1 VDIADWLRG
10 LGLEKYA
17 SAFDENAINWDV
29 LSELTTD
36 DLKDIGVA
44 AVGDR
49 RRLLAAIAAL
59 GEGAS
64 PAAPAPLPS
73 SVAAEAERRQL
84 TVMFCDL
91 VGSTPLSTR
100 FDPEDLR
107 ELHAVPEGPNR
118 DGSEIQLQLALG
130 LCLIPAKGALAA
142 NLPYTRAHELAD
154 RSGQPQQQF
163 EALYGVWLS
172 TNVSGGVTAARP
184 LSERLLR
191 MAERHGDDGLRL
203 QAHHSGWST
212 LWAAGNPAR
221 TRQHADA
228 GRLLYDPEKHASH
241 RLVYGG
247 HDPGACAGHTGAQV
261 EWLLGYPEKA
271 LASIADSLA
280 LAERLAHPF
289 TLSLSLTFS
298 SVLHLNRREPQQAL
312 RQLEAAEVLAEEQR
326 LSLTLQPQFL
336 RGAAL
341 TRCRRRSHRPH
352 PRGRHE
358 VDPAPTHSSFALWF
372 GVPSRRFGAA
382 RRSGGGKGRTTGRI
396 GYSGRYRPASLGC
409 GVAPSYRD
417 RAAHRK

>member
-17 SAFDENAINWDV
+17 SAFGENAINWDV

-73 SVAAEAERRQL
+73 SAAAEAERRQL

>member
-1 VDIADWLRG
+1 MDIADWLRG

-17 SAFDENAINWDV
+17 PAFDENAINWDV
-29 LSELTTD
+29 LSELTTN
-36 DLKDIGVA
+36 DLKEIGIA

>member
-191 MAERHGDDGLRL
+191 MAERDGDDGLRL

>member
-1 VDIADWLRG
+1 MDIADWLRG
-10 LGLEKYA
+10 LGLEKDA
-17 SAFDENAINWDV
+17 SAFGENAINWDV